1 MATMP
6 EIHFRLVAVSSDGRE
21 IHYQGVPIENLAQ
34 TESVHF
40 FRFKKDATVSKE
52 SLDSLIHDIESAIP
66 GQRFVLLPW
75 YIDLIKL
82 VPVR

>member
-21 IHYQGVPIENLAQ
+21 ITFPSAELHSLGEFGGTL
-34 TESVHF
+34 F
-40 FRFKKDATVSKE
+40 LRFKENRELTREQVASVIGE
-52 SLDSLIHDIESAIP
+52 I
-66 GQRFVLLPW
+66 QRQFDGKPVVILPW

>member
-6 EIHFRLVAVSSDGRE
+6 EVYFRLVAVSGDGRE
-21 IHYQGVPIENLAQ
+21 ITFPS
-34 TESVHF
+34 TELHSLGELKGALF
-40 FRFKKDATVSKE
+40 LRFKQGADLT
-52 SLDSLIHDIESAIP
+52 HDQIKAVIQEIQKQFDDRP
-66 GQRFVLLPW
+66 VVILPW